1 MQVLIRQ
8 IILLFSHVLLEKE
21 QPIHF
26 NEKLTTIFTVSSITQ
41 KKIFRCLFKRNS
53 FDKSTK
59 SSLTLGFS
67 TYYKEINQLD
77 I

>member
-41 KKIFRCLFKRNS
+41 KKRYLDVFLKGIAL
-53 FDKSTK
+53 
-59 SSLTLGFS
+59 
-67 TYYKEINQLD
+67 INQQNPA
-77 I
+77 